1 MDIYLNS
8 EPLQLQLEDEKT
20 LGDFLIGFEKLSE
33 EFEATIIKI
42 IVDGKIITADK
53 IDENSSIPL
62 DSIQKLELE
71 TLKKS
76 DILETYANINNEC
89 ENLFEKL
96 ENVGVQLQN
105 NSDLEAS
112 KTVAE
117 FANFFDYFC
126 RIMTLSTLFDFYEK
140 LDFDG
145 LKAKEFLSDFS
156 PILNDLKNA
165 LEEKDTVLIGD
176 LCEYEILPRL
186 KTIQKTIMQVQK

>member
-1 MDIYLNS
+1 MEIYLNG
-8 EPLQLQLEDEKT
+8 ELVELQLENEKT

-53 IDENSSIPL
+53 IDENSKILL
-62 DSIQKLELE
+62 DTINKLELE

-76 DILETYANINNEC
+76 DILEAYNDLISKC
-89 ENLFEKL
+89 ESLFERL

-105 NSDLEAS
+105 NSDSEAS

-117 FANFFDYFC
+117 FANFFDGFC
-126 RIMTLSTLFDFYEK
+126 RIMTLSTLFDFYKK

-145 LKAKEFLSDFS
+145 MNPNEFLADFS
-156 PILNDLKNA
+156 PILSDLKNA
-165 LEEKDTVLIGD
+165 IEDKDTVLIGD

-186 KTIQKTIMQVQK
+186 QIIQKTLEQVQN

>member
-1 MDIYLNS
+1 MQIFLNS
-8 EPLQLQLEDEKT
+8 EQILLQLEEEKT

-42 IVDGKIITADK
+42 IVDGKVITADQ
-53 IDENSSIPL
+53 IDENSSILL
-62 DSIQKLELE
+62 DTIQKLELE

-76 DILETYANINNEC
+76 DILETYANINTEC

-105 NSDLEAS
+105 NSDAEAS

-126 RIMTLSTLFDFYEK
+126 RIMTLSTLFDFYEN
-140 LDFDG
+140 LSFDG
-145 LKAKEFLSDFS
+145 LNPKEFLSDFS

-165 LEEKDTVLIGD
+165 LEDKDTVLIGD

-186 KTIQKTIMQVQK
+186 KTIQNTLLQVLN